1 MNSSIREINNVV
13 QEDSSNLVECEP
25 KDQRPSKNID
35 PKSMMASMMNIKQRP
50 KDAMIMRHS
59 LPKRCDHSI
68 GDMDEPPSLNPIVNQ
83 VLCKGYFF
91 GVKQKTSTYK

>member
-13 QEDSSNLVECEP
+13 QEDPSNLVECRP
-25 KDQRPSKNID
+25 KDRRPSKNID
-35 PKSMMASMMNIKQRP
+35 DSKSMMASMMNIKQRP
-50 KDAMIMRHS
+50 RDAMIMRHS

-68 GDMDEPPSLNPIVNQ
+68 DDMDGPPSLNPIVNQ

-91 GVKQKTSTYK
+91 GVKQ